1 MQINSFEKFSARIKS
16 GTPALGCCITLGDPA
31 VTEIAAACGLD
42 FCWID
47 GEHGI
52 LDRVEMQMHIMA
64 LRGTDCAP
72 LVRVPANSHTEIK
85 KVIDLAPAGII
96 VPMIN
101 TAEDAE
107 KAVAAC
113 RYPMDGG
120 NRGCGMRRGHL
131 YGTDNICEYYKRSEN
146 EPMVILQIE
155 HIEAYRNLD
164 EILDVPRIGS
174 IMIGPYDLSATMG
187 IPGCFDDPE
196 LNAVYDDICKKVTE
210 KGIPLGVYTECNF
223 DRWLARKVNYFG
235 IANDTGA
242 MFNGIKFMMEK
253 MRASI

>member
-1 MQINSFEKFSARIKS
+1 MQINSYEKFLAKLKS
-16 GTPALGCCITLGDPA
+16 DTPALGCCITLSDPA
-31 VTEIAAACGLD
+31 VTEIAAASGLD

-72 LVRVPANSHTEIK
+72 LVRVPANDHTEIK
-85 KVIDLAPAGII
+85 KIIDLAPAGII
-96 VPMIN
+96 IPMIN
-101 TAEDAE
+101 TAEEAE
-107 KAVAAC
+107 KAVSAC

-120 NRGCGMRRGHL
+120 SRGCGMRRGHI
-131 YGTDNICEYYKRSEN
+131 YGTISLDEYYRRAQD

-155 HIEAYRNLD
+155 HIKAYKNLD
-164 EILDVPRIGS
+164 EILEVPGIGS
-174 IMIGPYDLSATMG
+174 IMVGPYDLSASMG
-187 IPGCFDDPE
+187 LPGKFDDPE
-196 LNAVYDDICKKVTE
+196 LNAVYDDICRKVVA

-223 DRWLARKVNYFG
+223 SLWKARKVDYIG

-242 MFNGIKFMMEK
+242 MFNGLRFMMDK
-253 MRASI
+253 VNNN